1 MTDQTPVQ
9 RPALTGADLARDT
22 LRAYARTAKTQPATK
37 APIRKRGITRGS
49 GRDPVRAGSV
59 IAAITD
65 IPEWSGGVAGGIIT
79 DRWAELCPQYAG
91 GLVTP
96 VAYDQERGRLDLRP
110 SSAAYATQL
119 RLLGGHLA
127 KQINDK
133 LGEQRVRA
141 IRVLAPS
148 TTTATAAGDRSSK
161 ASPVGP
167 VRTREDAPVGFQD
180 AHAANS
186 ADPHRARSPHRRRA
200 ALVPGT
206 PGRVRPARQV
216 RRRLPPRHH
225 DRPPLLRR
233 VQASR
238 PPRQEGRPTDRRRMK

>member
-1 MTDQTPVQ
+1 MTDQTPAQ

-37 APIRKRGITRGS
+37 APSRKRGITRGS

-96 VAYDQERGRLDLRP
+96 VAYDPERGRLDLRP

-119 RLLGGHLA
+119 RLLGGALA

-148 TTTATAAGDRSSK
+148 TTTATAAGDRPTK
-161 ASPVGP
+161 AAPAGP
-167 VRTREDAPVGFQD
+167 VRTREDAPAGFQD
-180 AHAANS
+180 AHAAIQQVRIEREALTGDERRWSREPQS
-186 ADPHRARSPHRRRA
+186 AFDQLVESGAAYRPATMTSRRSCEESRQA
-200 ALVPGT
+200 AL
-206 PGRVRPARQV
+206 RAKR
-216 RRRLPPRHH
+216 
-225 DRPPLLRR
+225 
-233 VQASR
+233 ASR
-238 PPRQEGRPTDRRRMK
+238 RQPAA

>member
-1 MTDQTPVQ
+1 MTDQTPAQ

-37 APIRKRGITRGS
+37 PPSRKRGITRGH

-79 DRWAELCPQYAG
+79 DRWAELCPQYAE

-96 VAYDQERGRLDLRP
+96 VAYDQEQGRLDLRP
-110 SSAAYATQL
+110 STTAYATQL
-119 RLLGGHLA
+119 RLLGGSLA

-141 IRVLAPS
+141 IRVLAPGA
-148 TTTATAAGDRSSK
+148 ATSPAGDRPAK
-161 ASPVGP
+161 ATPEGP
-167 VRTREDAPVGFQD
+167 VRTREDAPAGFQH
-180 AHAANS
+180 AHAAIQQVRVEREALTGDERRWSREPQS
-186 ADPHRARSPHRRRA
+186 AFA
-200 ALVPGT
+200 ALVESGAAYHPAT
-206 PGRVRPARQV
+206 MTGRRSCEESRQAAIRAKKAARQA
-216 RRRLPPRHH
+216 
-225 DRPPLLRR
+225 D
-233 VQASR
+233 AA
-238 PPRQEGRPTDRRRMK
+238 

>member
-1 MTDQTPVQ
+1 MTDQTPAQ

-37 APIRKRGITRGS
+37 PPSRKRGITRGR

-65 IPEWSGGVAGGIIT
+65 LPEWSGGVAGGVIA

-96 VAYDQERGRLDLRP
+96 VAYDPERGRLDLRP
-110 SSAAYATQL
+110 STTAYATQL
-119 RLLGGHLA
+119 RLLGGALA

-133 LGEQRVRA
+133 LGEARVRA
-141 IRVLAPS
+141 IRVLAPGA
-148 TTTATAAGDRSSK
+148 ATSPAGDRSAK
-161 ASPVGP
+161 ATAEGP

-180 AHAANS
+180 AHAAIQQVRIERE
-186 ADPHRARSPHRRRA
+186 ALTGDERRWSREPQAAFA
-200 ALVPGT
+200 ALVESGAAYHPAT
-206 PGRVRPARQV
+206 MTGRRSCEESRQAAIRAKKAARQA
-216 RRRLPPRHH
+216 
-225 DRPPLLRR
+225 D
-233 VQASR
+233 AA
-238 PPRQEGRPTDRRRMK
+238 

>member
-9 RPALTGADLARDT
+9 RPTLTGADLARDT

-37 APIRKRGITRGS
+37 APSRKRGITRGS

-65 IPEWSGGVAGGIIT
+65 LPEWSGGVAGGIIA

-96 VAYDQERGRLDLRP
+96 VAYDPERGRLDLRP
-110 SSAAYATQL
+110 ASAAYATQL
-119 RLLGGHLA
+119 RLLGGALA

-148 TTTATAAGDRSSK
+148 PTTGTAAGDRSSK

-167 VRTREDAPVGFQD
+167 VRTREDAPAGFQD
-180 AHAANS
+180 AHAAIQQVRIEREALTGEERRWSREPQS
-186 ADPHRARSPHRRRA
+186 AFDQLVESGAAYHPATMTRRRSCEESRQA
-200 ALVPGT
+200 AI
-206 PGRVRPARQV
+206 RAKKKAARQ
-216 RRRLPPRHH
+216 P
-225 DRPPLLRR
+225 
-233 VQASR
+233 AA
-238 PPRQEGRPTDRRRMK
+238 

>member
-1 MTDQTPVQ
+1 MTVQTPAQ

-37 APIRKRGITRGS
+37 PPTRKRGITRGN

-96 VAYDQERGRLDLRP
+96 VAYDPERGRLDLRP

-133 LGEQRVRA
+133 LGEARVRA

-148 TTTATAAGDRSSK
+148 TTTTAPAGDRPSK
-161 ASPVGP
+161 AAPAGP
-167 VRTREDAPVGFQD
+167 VRTREDAPAGFQD
-180 AHAANS
+180 AHAAIQQVRIERE
-186 ADPHRARSPHRRRA
+186 ALTGDERRWSREPQAAFA
-200 ALVPGT
+200 ALVESGAAYH
-206 PGRVRPARQV
+206 PATMTSRRSCEESRQAA
-216 RRRLPPRHH
+216 
-225 DRPPLLRR
+225 LRAKR
-233 VQASR
+233 ASR
-238 PPRQEGRPTDRRRMK
+238 QQPAA

>member
-1 MTDQTPVQ
+1 MTDQNAVQ

-37 APIRKRGITRGS
+37 APSRKRGITRGH

-65 IPEWSGGVAGGIIT
+65 IPEWSGGVAGGIIA

-96 VAYDQERGRLDLRP
+96 VAYDSERGRLDLRP

-119 RLLGGHLA
+119 RLLGGALA

-133 LGEQRVRA
+133 LGEARVRA
-141 IRVLAPS
+141 IRVLAPG
-148 TTTATAAGDRSSK
+148 AAAPAPVGDRP
-161 ASPVGP
+161 AMPAAEGP
-167 VRTREDAPVGFQD
+167 VRTREDAPVGFRD
-180 AHAANS
+180 AHAAIQQVRVEREALTVNERRWLQEPPS
-186 ADPHRARSPHRRRA
+186 AFA
-200 ALVPGT
+200 ALIDSGAAYHPT
-206 PGRVRPARQV
+206 TMTDRRSCEESRQAAIRAKKAARQV
-216 RRRLPPRHH
+216 
-225 DRPPLLRR
+225 D
-233 VQASR
+233 AA
-238 PPRQEGRPTDRRRMK
+238 

>member
-1 MTDQTPVQ
+1 MTDQPPVQ
-9 RPALTGADLARDT
+9 RPALAGADLARDI

-37 APIRKRGITRGS
+37 APTRRRGITRGS

-65 IPEWSGGVAGGIIT
+65 LPEWSGGVAGGIVT
-79 DRWAELCPQYAG
+79 DQWAELCPQYAG

-96 VAYDQERGRLDLRP
+96 VAYDQESGRLDLRP

-119 RLLGGHLA
+119 RLLGGALA

-148 TTTATAAGDRSSK
+148 TTTATPAGDRPAK
-161 ASPVGP
+161 AAPEGP
-167 VRTREDAPVGFQD
+167 VRTREDAPAGFQD
-180 AHAANS
+180 AHAAIQQVRIEREALTGDERRWS
-186 ADPHRARSPHRRRA
+186 REPQAAFDQLVESGAAYHPATMAERLRSCEKSRQAAIRAKKA
-200 ALVPGT
+200 
-206 PGRVRPARQV
+206 ARQ
-216 RRRLPPRHH
+216 
-225 DRPPLLRR
+225 
-233 VQASR
+233 
-238 PPRQEGRPTDRRRMK
+238 TDAA

>member
-1 MTDQTPVQ
+1 MTDQTPNA

-37 APIRKRGITRGS
+37 APSRKRGITRGH

-65 IPEWSGGVAGGIIT
+65 LPEWSGGVAGGVIA

-96 VAYDQERGRLDLRP
+96 VAYDPDRGRLDLRP
-110 SSAAYATQL
+110 STTAYATQL
-119 RLLGGHLA
+119 RLLGGALA

-141 IRVLAPS
+141 IRVLAPG
-148 TTTATAAGDRSSK
+148 TATSPAGDRSAK
-161 ASPVGP
+161 ATAEGP
-167 VRTREDAPVGFQD
+167 VHTREDTPAGFQD
-180 AHAANS
+180 AHAAIQQVRIEREALTGDERRWS
-186 ADPHRARSPHRRRA
+186 REPQAAFDQLVESGAAYHPATMTGRRSCEESRQAAIRAKKA
-200 ALVPGT
+200 
-206 PGRVRPARQV
+206 ARQA
-216 RRRLPPRHH
+216 
-225 DRPPLLRR
+225 D
-233 VQASR
+233 AA
-238 PPRQEGRPTDRRRMK
+238 